1 MNVVMLAPLSGGA
14 AKFVEVQGTAEGQ
27 AFSREQLDVLLGLA
41 ERGLSN
47 VFDQQRAVIAVPP
60 ASRA

>member
-47 VFDQQRAVIAVPP
+47 VFDQQRAVIAVSP

>member
-1 MNVVMLAPLSGGA
+1 MLAPLSGGA

-60 ASRA
+60 TSRA